1 MGKAILFDLDGTLTD
16 SGEGIINCVSL
27 ALEHYGIALPP
38 REQLRVFVGPP
49 LHKTFHEF
57 GIAKED
63 LDDAVNYYRKFY
75 NIDGKY
81 QNYPYP
87 GIIDLLVRLKN
98 EGHKLYVATS
108 KPEKISLDVLNKFEM
123 THLFEMVTG
132 SLADGNRDA
141 KSEVIGYV
149 LEHITGVDEVI
160 MVGDTVYDVLG
171 ANAHNIPT
179 IAVSW
184 GYGKVNEM
192 ITAGAKA
199 VANSMDELYELLTK

>member
-27 ALEHYGIALPP
+27 TLEHYGIALPP
-38 REQLRVFVGPP
+38 REELRVFVGPP

-63 LDDAVNYYRKFY
+63 LDEAVTYYRKFY
-75 NIDGKY
+75 NVDGKY

-87 GIIDLLVRLKN
+87 GIIDLLKRLKA

-108 KPEKISLDVLNKFEM
+108 KPESISVDILNKFEM
-123 THLFEMVTG
+123 SQYFEMIVG

-149 LEHITGVDEVI
+149 LDHTEETDEAV
-160 MVGDTVYDVLG
+160 MVGDTVYDILG
-171 ANAHNIPT
+171 ANANHISA

-184 GYGKVNEM
+184 GFGKMEDM
-192 ITAGAKA
+192 IAAGAKA
-199 VANSMDELYELLTK
+199 VAHSMEQLYDLLTK